1 MKGVEVKTV
10 CLYAIAWIA
19 KNNQET
25 EVQFAFSTSSVC
37 MLLGLE
43 FQGGVTHK
51 YKFSLTV
58 SWQIK
63 DIQAYNN
70 IIMISAGISAKI

>member
-1 MKGVEVKTV
+1 
-10 CLYAIAWIA
+10 
-19 KNNQET
+19 
-25 EVQFAFSTSSVC
+25 

-70 IIMISAGISAKI
+70 IIMISAEISAKI

>member
-1 MKGVEVKTV
+1 M
-10 CLYAIAWIA
+10 
-19 KNNQET
+19 
-25 EVQFAFSTSSVC
+25 F
-37 MLLGLE
+37 LGLE

>member
-1 MKGVEVKTV
+1 MFN
-10 CLYAIAWIA
+10 LPS
-19 KNNQET
+19 QHL
-25 EVQFAFSTSSVC
+25 SVC